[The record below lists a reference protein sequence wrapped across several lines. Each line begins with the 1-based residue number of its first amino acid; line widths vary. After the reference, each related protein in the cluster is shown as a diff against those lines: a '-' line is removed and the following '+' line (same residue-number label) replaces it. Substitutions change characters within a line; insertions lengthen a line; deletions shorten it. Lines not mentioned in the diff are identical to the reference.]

1 MSNEENGMPFCRSTS
16 MQPMFNR
23 DSDQK
28 PSSFGEHSTNTNASY
43 DSDGNCAAQY
53 NNRDMSIVEPSSVM
67 ESNDAYGR
75 VCAQLTGV
83 TLSHDSGSEDIR
95 GDTYFD
101 QSMSDIGGDAYFDR
115 DDEIGERETM
125 IYLQQSAGV
134 G

>member
-1 MSNEENGMPFCRSTS
+1 MSNEENGMPFCQSTS

-23 DSDQK
+23 DSDEK
-28 PSSFGEHSTNTNASY
+28 PSSFGEHSTNASY

-95 GDTYFD
+95 GDTYLISPC
-101 QSMSDIGGDAYFDR
+101 QILEVMRISTEMTRLAKGKR
-115 DDEIGERETM
+115 
-125 IYLQQSAGV
+125 
-134 G
+134 